1 MQRVLQAQTLA
12 GLRRRVVIRDFIR
25 LQRVDHIEDANAG
38 LEITTGQRG
47 WIGAPVDSAVVR
59 LVTERTVANGI
70 GSAQLGVF
78 LQLDL
83 QLNLLDDLRL
93 RRVRDVD
100 DVNAFGIEF
109 IRRDQIWLAVPGD
122 GQRMLKIGRA
132 SCRERVC
139 QYV

>member
-70 GSAQLGVF
+70 
-78 LQLDL
+78 
-83 QLNLLDDLRL
+83 
-93 RRVRDVD
+93 
-100 DVNAFGIEF
+100 
-109 IRRDQIWLAVPGD
+109 RRDRKNVGE
-122 GQRMLKIGRA
+122 GQREYDGGSQGSGRESKKKRRNDKA
-132 SCRERVC
+132 
-139 QYV
+139 

>member
-70 GSAQLGVF
+70 GSAPLGVF

-83 QLNLLDDLRL
+83 Q
-93 RRVRDVD
+93 
-100 DVNAFGIEF
+100 
-109 IRRDQIWLAVPGD
+109 Q
-122 GQRMLKIGRA
+122 IGRET
-132 SCRERVC
+132 CRERVGRHV
-139 QYV
+139 YITVAAV

>member
-83 QLNLLDDLRL
+83 Q
-93 RRVRDVD
+93 
-100 DVNAFGIEF
+100 
-109 IRRDQIWLAVPGD
+109 Q
-122 GQRMLKIGRA
+122 IGRA
-132 SCRERVC
+132 SCRESVW

>member
-1 MQRVLQAQTLA
+1 MRISDWSSDVCSSDL
-12 GLRRRVVIRDFIR
+12 
-25 LQRVDHIEDANAG
+25 HIEDANAG

-93 RRVRDVD
+93 RRVSDVD
-100 DVNAFGIEF
+100 DVNAFGIEL
-109 IRRDQIWLAVPGD
+109 IRREQIWIAVPGNRKSV
-122 GQRMLKIGRA
+122 G
-132 SCRERVC
+132 
-139 QYV
+139 